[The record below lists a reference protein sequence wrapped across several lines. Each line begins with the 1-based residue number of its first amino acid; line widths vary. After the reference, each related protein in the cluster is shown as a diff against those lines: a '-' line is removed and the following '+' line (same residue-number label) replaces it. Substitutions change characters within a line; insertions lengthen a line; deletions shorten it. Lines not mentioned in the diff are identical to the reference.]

1 MGMRQSGPILS
12 YMERD
17 PLGRWPESYDRFWQ
31 ALIERHGR
39 QAGTKEMIGLLQ
51 VGRVHGPATL
61 LAAIDAAL
69 VLGCTDEAA
78 VRHLVTA
85 QQLEHARSDVVVVVG
100 ALAQF
105 ERPLPTVGEY
115 DRLLGQRQ
123 LELPT
128 PSSAGAPAGVAR

>member
-1 MGMRQSGPILS
+1 MGRI
-12 YMERD
+12 
-17 PLGRWPESYDRFWQ
+17 
-31 ALIERHGR
+31 HGLA
-39 QAGTKEMIGLLQ
+39 Q
-51 VGRVHGPATL
+51 L

-85 QQLEHARSDVVVVVG
+85 QTLEHARPEAVDVG

-105 ERPLPTVGEY
+105 ERPLPTLGEY
-115 DRLLGQRQ
+115 DQLLGHLQ

-128 PSSAGAPAGVAR
+128 AAAGASAGVVR